1 MRKAEFKTRLWASRA
16 PSKNKPGANAWR
28 IEQPLIYW
36 SAIMGEIVVPVGF
49 ETDFAS
55 VPRMPLA
62 FLFFG
67 DRIHAPAVIHDY
79 LCVHHWPQRKCTWA
93 QAAEVFHE
101 AMKADGVPWYQ
112 RAPMAAAVRLYGLTK
127 WQDIKGARWND

>member
-1 MRKAEFKTRLWASRA
+1 MTKPHFKTRLWASRT

-49 ETDFAS
+49 KTDFAS
-55 VPRMPLA
+55 VPRLPFA

-67 DRIHAPAVIHDY
+67 DRIHAPAVVHDF
-79 LCVHHWPQRKCTWA
+79 LCVHHWPQRKCTWS
-93 QAAEVFHE
+93 QAADVFAE
-101 AMKADGVPWYQ
+101 AMHADGVPWYQ
-112 RAPMAAAVRLYGLTK
+112 RHPMVAAVRLYGLTR
-127 WQDIKGARWND
+127 WRAVKGLS

>member
-1 MRKAEFKTRLWASRA
+1 MEKASFKTRLWASRTH
-16 PSKNKPGANAWR
+16 SKTNPHEGAWR

-36 SAIMGEIVVPVGF
+36 SALMGEIIVPVGF

-79 LCVHHWPQRKCTWA
+79 LCVNHWPQRKCTWS
-93 QAAEVFHE
+93 QAADVFAE
-101 AMKADGVPWYQ
+101 AMHADGVPWYQ
-112 RAPMAAAVRLYGLTK
+112 RHPIAAAVRLYGLTR
-127 WQDIKGARWND
+127 WRSVKGLA